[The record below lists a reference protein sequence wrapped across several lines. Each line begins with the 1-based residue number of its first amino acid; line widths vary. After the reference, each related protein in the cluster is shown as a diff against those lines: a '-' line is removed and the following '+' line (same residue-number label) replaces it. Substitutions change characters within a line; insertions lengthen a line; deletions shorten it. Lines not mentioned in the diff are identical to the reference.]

1 MLKPLRLS
9 WTKGD
14 KYHCGV
20 YSLPLFFRF
29 KGGFILATSS
39 FFKTFIFDREKE
51 RSGVYNSSEH
61 DRIKEG
67 KNALTKFSNHI
78 KK

>member
-29 KGGFILATSS
+29 KRGFILATSL
-39 FFKTFIFDREKE
+39 FFKTFIFDREAVKTMYNT
-51 RSGVYNSSEH
+51 GVKH
-61 DRIKEG
+61 
-67 KNALTKFSNHI
+67 
-78 KK
+78 